1 MFARVRPICE
11 RIYRQANDRF
21 KAADESFT
29 RVHTFLIQYKT
40 NATTAVDQLIPI
52 THIRPQT

>member
-29 RVHTFLIQYKT
+29 RVYIFNTI
-40 NATTAVDQLIPI
+40 
-52 THIRPQT
+52 